1 MHAISFTSTVTFDSE
16 NCVSCSIQ
24 AHDATLQSHSFR
36 TRRKTGVVFARVRKM
51 ESKAKWVPRKRNE
64 TKQAK
69 LERFMKAKWKQKYGD
84 VRCLYYPKWT
94 HGIPL
99 FQTERLSLLT
109 SSSKI
114 IPMLFLS
121 KYFGQRDIKKKT
133 NYFYFKINFYRSFFY
148 RNFVDTQRCVVQ
160 NLSQFDKVLV

>member
-1 MHAISFTSTVTFDSE
+1 MHATSFTSTVTFDSE

-99 FQTERLSLLT
+99 FRIERLSLLT

>member
-1 MHAISFTSTVTFDSE
+1 MHATSFTSTVTFDSE

-36 TRRKTGVVFARVRKM
+36 RRRKTGVVFARVRKM

-133 NYFYFKINFYRSFFY
+133 NYFYFKINFYRSFF
-148 RNFVDTQRCVVQ
+148 
-160 NLSQFDKVLV
+160 L

>member
-1 MHAISFTSTVTFDSE
+1 MHATSFTSTVTFDSE

-133 NYFYFKINFYRSFFY
+133 NYFYFKINFYRSFF
-148 RNFVDTQRCVVQ
+148 
-160 NLSQFDKVLV
+160 L